1 MEPEPAQDTR
11 MQLTRTQLDILSNF
25 PTTGMSVK
33 ALAEKLG
40 FSREWVATQ
49 MAKLE
54 AVCNLELFNREV
66 RPVQLT
72 SYGLAFKQYADDFLD
87 LLDRRDERIK
97 AIHGGSVG
105 VVSIFTS
112 STVGSYLLPY
122 ALGAFHKE
130 YPNIEFDVRI
140 QNRTRA
146 HEALLADEAD
156 LAVVQPPNNTEDLQ
170 IEKFAR
176 NEVIV
181 IAAPEHPLAMSQ
193 QRLAIAERRP
203 ISLETLS
210 QQTMLVR
217 EPGSGTRRDIE
228 RLFKDYRRRKQIEL
242 RTSEAVQAGV
252 AANWGITI
260 IPRRAVLHFL
270 KAGTVVQL
278 KPVEAFPQVSFWAL
292 ARRSERVYTKAAQ
305 NVWEFLLSYSVEN
318 GWLEPDED
326 DKDS

>member
-87 LLDRRDERIK
+87 LLDRRDERVK

-130 YPNIEFDVRI
+130 HPNVEFDVRI

-156 LAVVQPPNNTEDLQ
+156 LAVVQPPNNDGDLE
-170 IEKFAR
+170 IAKFAR

-181 IAAPEHPLAMSQ
+181 IAAPDHPLAISQ
-193 QRLAIAERRP
+193 QRP

-228 RLFKDYRRRKQIEL
+228 RLFKTYPRRKQIEL
-242 RTSEAVQAGV
+242 RSSEAIQAGV
-252 AANWGITI
+252 AAGWGITI
-260 IPRRAVLHFL
+260 IPQRAVIHFIN
-270 KAGTVVQL
+270 AGTVVEL

-292 ARRSERVYTKAAQ
+292 ARRRERVYTKAAQ
-305 NVWEFLLSYSVEN
+305 NVWEFLRTYSLKSK
-318 GWLEPDED
+318 WREPDED